1 MTVLSQ
7 KKKKKNPWT
16 TTNFNAFLQNKLG
29 FAFAYLRRNVLNVL
43 FKQHN
48 NVGQNLRLFD
58 F

>member
-1 MTVLSQ
+1 MTRRSQ
-7 KKKKKNPWT
+7 SKKNQWT
-16 TTNFNAFLQNKLG
+16 TINFKAFLQNKLG

-48 NVGQNLRLFD
+48 DVGQNVRLFD